1 MQRKVTYVEVMRHLA
16 QYATNNLNME
26 LWREEEESKL
36 LDDVLAANEDAMDKL
51 AGLRTKKDLGG
62 DELDVIEIV
71 MDLEEEF
78 EVEIDDGWL
87 GSKGDDPTMG
97 ELAEFVVALCK

>member
-1 MQRKVTYVEVMRHLA
+1 MSSKPTYVEVMRYLA
-16 QYATNNLNME
+16 QYATDNLNLD
-26 LWREEEESKL
+26 LWRDDDKRKL
-36 LDDVLAANEDAMDKL
+36 LDDVASQNEDALDKL

-62 DELDVIEIV
+62 DELDAIEIV

-78 EVEIDDGWL
+78 QVEIDDGWL

-97 ELAEFVVALCK
+97 ELAELVVALRK

>member
-1 MQRKVTYVEVMRHLA
+1 MSGKPTYVEVMRHLA
-16 QYATNNLNME
+16 QYAADNLNMD
-26 LWREEEESKL
+26 LWRDDDKRKL
-36 LDDVLAANEDAMDKL
+36 LDDVSSQNEDALDKL

-62 DELDVIEIV
+62 DELDAIEIV

-78 EVEIDDGWL
+78 QVEIDDGWL

-97 ELAEFVVALCK
+97 ELAELVVALRK